1 MEKITLLIHQVK
13 HWMNTAGPCW
23 NIFVTAFAILAF
35 LVWMDIMVGNK
46 IRIRAT
52 GLLGIWFESVLNW
65 YTLKKNI
72 AKARSLHIATRRQ
85 YWVVPLANQYHV
97 INNRQR
103 KRINRLLVKHHM
115 IININDLLNLAVYH
129 TY

>member
-1 MEKITLLIHQVK
+1 MEKINALIQASK
-13 HWMNTAGPCW
+13 HWMQTAGPAW
-23 NIFVTAFAILAF
+23 DIFVTLFAILAF
-35 LVWMDIMVGNK
+35 LVWMDLFIGNK
-46 IRIRAT
+46 IRVQAT
-52 GLLGIWFESVLNW
+52 GLLGIWTESVLNW

-85 YWVVPLANQYHV
+85 YWVVPMANQYHV

-115 IININDLLNLAVYH
+115 IININDLLNMAVYH
-129 TY
+129 TK